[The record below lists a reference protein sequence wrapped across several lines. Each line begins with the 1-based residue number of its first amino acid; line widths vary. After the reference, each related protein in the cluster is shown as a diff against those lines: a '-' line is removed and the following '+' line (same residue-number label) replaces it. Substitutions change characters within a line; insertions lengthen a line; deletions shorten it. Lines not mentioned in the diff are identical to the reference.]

1 MSPAQVLEND
11 RTVFRRVWFC
21 KSLQPFQSGRNII
34 RLSDELFAVVQNAGD
49 IDSFMYID
57 SNGFHGPLPSFD
69 ICN

>member
-21 KSLQPFQSGRNII
+21 KSLQPLQSGRNII
-34 RLSDELFAVVQNAGD
+34 QLSDELFAVVQNAGG

-57 SNGFHGPLPSFD
+57 SNEFHGLLPSFD